1 MDVSQP
7 VENIHVIVTVIVI
20 FAIVA
25 GGIFLVKREK
35 NRRDLN

>member
-1 MDVSQP
+1 MDVSQA